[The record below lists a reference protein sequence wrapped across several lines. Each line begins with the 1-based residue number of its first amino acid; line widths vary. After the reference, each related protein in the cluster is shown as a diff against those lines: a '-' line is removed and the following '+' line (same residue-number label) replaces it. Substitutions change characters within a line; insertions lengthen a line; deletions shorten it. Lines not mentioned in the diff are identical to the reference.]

1 MIWPLIIL
9 TAFNVVNAFADAV
22 RILGNKPIAHWL
34 NFGLYAVI
42 YSESCFANDLVW
54 YKALFLGLWAYCN
67 RQIFFDI
74 LLNLR
79 RGLKWDYVS
88 LDKPP
93 KALTDRIEVA
103 LWGYNGRIGVAVYS
117 TLLIITTILIFI
129 L

>member
-1 MIWPLIIL
+1 MIWLMLAL
-9 TAFNVVNAFADAV
+9 TAFNVINSQVDAV
-22 RILGNKPIAHWL
+22 RILKNKRIAHGL
-34 NFGLYAVI
+34 NFGLYGVVFIGGCLLIHAILWKIIVL
-42 YSESCFANDLVW
+42 AP
-54 YKALFLGLWAYCN
+54 WAYFN

-88 LDKPP
+88 LDNPP

-103 LWGYNGRIGVAVYS
+103 LWGYNGRAGVFVYAA
-117 TLLIITTILIFI
+117 LLIITTILIFV